1 MPSVNTPIHVN
12 KLKIYLKKHPDRQF
26 VHYLITGL
34 TQGFDTGIKNLPD
47 TSLECKNLLSAT
59 SQKEVVSDLIQQELD
74 KGFLAGP
81 YQESPY
87 PIHRINPIG
96 IAESK
101 YSKKKRLIVDMSA
114 PHNDVE
120 NSSLNDLIDKD
131 QFSLNYVTIDNAIN
145 LLKKYGRNSLMCK
158 TDISDAFKLIPIKPE
173 LWPFH
178 GIKWNNQYYFF
189 TRLVFGSRSSPKIF
203 DTLSQ
208 AICWIAEKEF
218 RINSIIHLLDDFLT
232 VDPPDYLADRT
243 MSLLTYIFA
252 SLGIPLSAKKT
263 VGPTKCLEYLGII
276 LDSEKMEARLPQ
288 DKLAR
293 ICEMLMSF
301 KSKKSCTKK
310 ELLSLLGH
318 LNFACRVI
326 HPGRSFISYLISLSC
341 SVKELHHHI
350 KLTEACRLDLCMWLK
365 FLSHWNG
372 ISFFLNDQITKA
384 AKIKLFTDA
393 TDKTFGGIYGN
404 KWFQGHFPSEIL
416 SSLDPKDKLS
426 MAFNEL
432 YPIVMAL
439 LLWGHQWK
447 RKRLLFYCDNLAT
460 VNIINKGR
468 SKSKMIMNLMR
479 KLTFCSAVNNVTL
492 HAEHIPGK
500 TNTIADAISRL
511 QMQRFRRLAP
521 NAEAL
526 PTPCL
531 PASDLLMC

>member
-1 MPSVNTPIHVN
+1 
-12 KLKIYLKKHPDRQF
+12 
-26 VHYLITGL
+26 
-34 TQGFDTGIKNLPD
+34 
-47 TSLECKNLLSAT
+47 
-59 SQKEVVSDLIQQELD
+59 
-74 KGFLAGP
+74 
-81 YQESPY
+81 
-87 PIHRINPIG
+87 
-96 IAESK
+96 
-101 YSKKKRLIVDMSA
+101 
-114 PHNDVE
+114 
-120 NSSLNDLIDKD
+120 
-131 QFSLNYVTIDNAIN
+131 
-145 LLKKYGRNSLMCK
+145 MCK

-208 AICWIAEKEF
+208 AVCWIAEKEF
-218 RINSIIHLLDDFLT
+218 KINSIIHLLDDFLT
-232 VDPPDYLADRT
+232 VDPPNYLAERT
-243 MSLLTYIFA
+243 MSLITHIFA
-252 SLGIPLSAKKT
+252 SLGIPLSKKKT

-288 DKLAR
+288 DKLVR
-293 ICEMLMSF
+293 ICEMLVNF
-301 KSKKSCTKK
+301 KTKKSCTKK

-350 KLTEACRLDLCMWLK
+350 KLTEACRLDLNMWLK
-365 FLSHWNG
+365 FLSQWNG
-372 ISFFLNDQITKA
+372 ISFFLNDHITKA
-384 AKIKLFTDA
+384 ADIKLFTDA
-393 TDKTFGGIYGN
+393 TDKAFGGIYGN
-404 KWFQGHFPSEIL
+404 KWFQGHFPREIQ

-439 LLWGHQWK
+439 ILWGQQWK

-479 KLTFCSAVNNVTL
+479 KLTFYSALNNITV
-492 HAEHIPGK
+492 HAEHIPGD
-500 TNTIADAISRL
+500 TNDIADAISRF
-511 QMQRFRRLAP
+511 QTQKFRRLAP
-521 NAEAL
+521 NAEVK

-531 PASDLLMC
+531 PATDLLMC

>member
-1 MPSVNTPIHVN
+1 
-12 KLKIYLKKHPDRQF
+12 
-26 VHYLITGL
+26 
-34 TQGFDTGIKNLPD
+34 
-47 TSLECKNLLSAT
+47 
-59 SQKEVVSDLIQQELD
+59 
-74 KGFLAGP
+74 
-81 YQESPY
+81 
-87 PIHRINPIG
+87 
-96 IAESK
+96 
-101 YSKKKRLIVDMSA
+101 
-114 PHNDVE
+114 
-120 NSSLNDLIDKD
+120 
-131 QFSLNYVTIDNAIN
+131 
-145 LLKKYGRNSLMCK
+145 
-158 TDISDAFKLIPIKPE
+158 
-173 LWPFH
+173 
-178 GIKWNNQYYFF
+178 
-189 TRLVFGSRSSPKIF
+189 
-203 DTLSQ
+203 
-208 AICWIAEKEF
+208 
-218 RINSIIHLLDDFLT
+218 
-232 VDPPDYLADRT
+232 

-263 VGPTKCLEYLGII
+263 VGPTKSLEYLGII

-447 RKRLLFYCDNLAT
+447 RNVCYFT
-460 VNIINKGR
+460 VII
-468 SKSKMIMNLMR
+468 
-479 KLTFCSAVNNVTL
+479 
-492 HAEHIPGK
+492 
-500 TNTIADAISRL
+500 
-511 QMQRFRRLAP
+511 
-521 NAEAL
+521 
-526 PTPCL
+526 
-531 PASDLLMC
+531 